1 MRLELSGVSKRFGS
15 VVLSDVSLS
24 LEPGHVLGLV
34 GQNGAGKS
42 TLVKILA
49 GLHPDYTG
57 SVAIDGKAA
66 HLASP
71 RQARAAG
78 IAVIYQE
85 FSLVQDMTVAENLL
99 LGREPGSFLYSP
111 REVATRA
118 ARILEGAGIDIGVPL
133 STPVTGLSPA
143 MKQRI
148 EIVKALF
155 ENASV
160 LLMDEPTARLSSA
173 EAQWL
178 FATMRE
184 LAGRGVG
191 VIFISHFLEEV
202 LDVADWI
209 TVLRNGQVVASAPS
223 ADLRLDTMTTLM
235 LGEQLRSQLADRP
248 KHNEQAPRGPVSLEA
263 RDLSAGE
270 RLHDIS
276 LQIRSGEI
284 VGVAGLVGSGRSRLC
299 RVLAG
304 ADTPSSGQLLLHGNP
319 VRLRNPQQ
327 ALRAGIAL
335 IPEDRKNQGLSLV
348 GSVGDN
354 LTLMALREGMGP
366 LGITPVSRVS
376 RLAARYVE
384 QLEVNPPDLD
394 APVGTLSGGNQQK
407 VVVGKALAARPQV
420 LIIDQ
425 PTAGVDVGT
434 KAQLHRVLRDLADS
448 GAALLVVSDDLDE
461 LFTLSDRMCVMRRG
475 TIAWQGPATAM
486 DRAKLL
492 REISI
497 AGPAA
502 GPGRGRLWLARPHSR
517 GPWFSRTARTARG
530 SSRSWRRSRT
540 DVRARAALRRAARAR
555 VTRTGPPGAARPARN
570 GRRRRGFRPWCPPR
584 GRGSPSPRR
593 PRPRTRAGTRAC
605 GTVTA
610 TRRAAPPDSSGS
622 GRHGRRGRSCRGWWA
637 GRLRRSR
644 APARSCGSRWCRHRC
659 CRSRS
664 PWSHTGG
671 WWT

>member
-1 MRLELSGVSKRFGS
+1 MRLELSRVSKRFGS
-15 VVLSDVSLS
+15 SVVLSD
-24 LEPGHVLGLV
+24 
-34 GQNGAGKS
+34 GAGKS

-57 SVAIDGKAA
+57 LVAIDGKAV
-66 HLASP
+66 HLTSP

-85 FSLVQDMTVAENLL
+85 FSLVQEMTVAENLL
-99 LGREPGSFLYSP
+99 LGREPSSFRYSP
-111 REVATRA
+111 RDIARRA
-118 ARILEGAGIDIGVPL
+118 ARILEGAGIHIGVPL

-148 EIVKALF
+148 EIVKALS

-160 LLMDEPTARLSSA
+160 LLMDEPTARLSST

-178 FATMRE
+178 FATMHE

-202 LDVADWI
+202 LDVTDWI
-209 TVLRNGQVVASAPS
+209 TVLRNGHVVASAPS
-223 ADLRLDTMTTLM
+223 ANLRLDTMTTLM

-248 KHNEQAPRGPVSLEA
+248 KHNEQEPRGPVSLEA
-263 RDLSAGE
+263 RNLGAGE
-270 RLHDIS
+270 RLRDIS
-276 LQIRSGEI
+276 LQVRSGEI

-299 RVLAG
+299 RALVG
-304 ADTPSSGQLLLHGNP
+304 ADTPTNGQLLLHGKQ

-327 ALRAGIAL
+327 ALKAGIAL
-335 IPEDRKNQGLSLV
+335 IPEDRKNQGLSLA
-348 GSVGDN
+348 GSVRDN
-354 LTLMALREGMGP
+354 LTLMALYKGMGP
-366 LGITPVSRVS
+366 LGITPASRVN

-407 VVVGKALAARPQV
+407 VVVGKVLAAQPQV

-448 GAALLVVSDDLDE
+448 GAALLIVSDDLDE

-475 TIAWQGPATAM
+475 TIAWQGPATAL
-486 DRAKLL
+486 DREKLL

-497 AGPAA
+497 AGPAV
-502 GPGRGRLWLARPHSR
+502 G
-517 GPWFSRTARTARG
+517 TAVT
-530 SSRSWRRSRT
+530 T
-540 DVRARAALRRAARAR
+540 D
-555 VTRTGPPGAARPARN
+555 G
-570 GRRRRGFRPWCPPR
+570 
-584 GRGSPSPRR
+584 
-593 PRPRTRAGTRAC
+593 
-605 GTVTA
+605 
-610 TRRAAPPDSSGS
+610 
-622 GRHGRRGRSCRGWWA
+622 
-637 GRLRRSR
+637 
-644 APARSCGSRWCRHRC
+644 
-659 CRSRS
+659 
-664 PWSHTGG
+664 
-671 WWT
+671 